1 MLLMMRRRTTD
12 GKAWLASQSKANHS
26 KQHRGKAAQ
35 WDRHKSR
42 VHTRL
47 AGHRG
52 AGREFKN
59 KRTSFLVLAIIAAAA
74 SRRQRQDAKT
84 LFSRGAK
91 QE

>member
-1 MLLMMRRRTTD
+1 MMRRRTTD

-52 AGREFKN
+52 AGSEHRFFSSPSSLLLLQGG
-59 KRTSFLVLAIIAAAA
+59 RV
-74 SRRQRQDAKT
+74 KT
-84 LFSRGAK
+84 LFSRGAPA
-91 QE
+91 